1 MLMRKSVAMRGRIHT
16 VVKAGVSLFRRGRI
30 VVSGVAAAVVLSP
43 YTAQACSVCG
53 GAAMGTDP
61 GTGFN
66 TSILFLL
73 SMPFLVVGLIGGWLI
88 YTSRSVSGRH
98 RKREEKEKDL
108 AWRSHREMA

>member
-1 MLMRKSVAMRGRIHT
+1 MRKSVAMHGKIYT
-16 VVKAGVSLFRRGRI
+16 VVKAGVSLFRRYRI
-30 VVSGVAAAVVLSP
+30 FVLGVAAAVVLSP

-53 GAAMGTDP
+53 GAAIGTDP

-88 YTSRSVSGRH
+88 YTFRSGSGRQQ
-98 RKREEKEKDL
+98 KREEKEKDL
-108 AWRSHREMA
+108 AWRSHRETA

>member
-1 MLMRKSVAMRGRIHT
+1 MRKSVAMRGRIHT
-16 VVKAGVSLFRRGRI
+16 VVKTGVSVFGRCRI

-53 GAAMGTDP
+53 GAAIGTDP

-88 YTSRSVSGRH
+88 YMSRSVSDRQQ
-98 RKREEKEKDL
+98 RREEKEKDL
-108 AWRSHREMA
+108 AWRGNREIA